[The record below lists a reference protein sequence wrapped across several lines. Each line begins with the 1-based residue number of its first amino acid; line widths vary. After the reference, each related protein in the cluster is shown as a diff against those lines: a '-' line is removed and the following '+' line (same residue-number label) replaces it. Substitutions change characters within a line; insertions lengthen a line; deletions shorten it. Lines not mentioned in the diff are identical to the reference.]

1 MHFAKTWPI
10 HNFQIIKG
18 PLVNLRGWKST
29 LSGPHIPVPTLSFPL
44 STPLES
50 SPNSF
55 LSMLNHYL
63 VVVKFEAQG
72 ILNEW
77 VFYYFVYLKVNPDLE
92 KNKSARWILTQLNF
106 CVSESW
112 PNLNPLNPAGRF
124 SGLRKQGPRNPA
136 GRFSGICYGVSKTRR
151 AFKPAHVRLIIK
163 WFVYTG
169 RYQAT
174 LRSQVESSSL
184 FSFLTICNLLTGF
197 CTRYTN
203 LRRKYGGDTQCMWRY
218 RYSPHV
224 MDNVEELYNQKIGF
238 WDRNGGIHGTC

>member
-1 MHFAKTWPI
+1 MHW
-10 HNFQIIKG
+10 
-18 PLVNLRGWKST
+18 LNLYR
-29 LSGPHIPVPTLSFPL
+29 
-44 STPLES
+44 S
-50 SPNSF
+50 SLACCSNAY
-55 LSMLNHYL
+55 MLNRHIFL
-63 VVVKFEAQG
+63 AEIF
-72 ILNEW
+72 
-77 VFYYFVYLKVNPDLE
+77 
-92 KNKSARWILTQLNF
+92 NF
-106 CVSESW
+106 
-112 PNLNPLNPAGRF
+112 NPLNPAGRF

-218 RYSPHV
+218 RYSLHV
-224 MDNVEELYNQKIGF
+224 MDNVEELYNKKIGF
-238 WDRNGGIHGTC
+238 WNWNGGIQGTC

>member
-1 MHFAKTWPI
+1 MWSICLGAMNKIRSRAKY
-10 HNFQIIKG
+10 
-18 PLVNLRGWKST
+18 
-29 LSGPHIPVPTLSFPL
+29 
-44 STPLES
+44 
-50 SPNSF
+50 
-55 LSMLNHYL
+55 SMLH
-63 VVVKFEAQG
+63 F
-72 ILNEW
+72 
-77 VFYYFVYLKVNPDLE
+77 
-92 KNKSARWILTQLNF
+92 
-106 CVSESW
+106 
-112 PNLNPLNPAGRF
+112 NPLNPAGRF

-184 FSFLTICNLLTGF
+184 FSFRTTCNLLTGF
-197 CTRYTN
+197 CNRYMN

-218 RYSPHV
+218 RYSLHV
-224 MDNVEELYNQKIGF
+224 MDNVEELHNQKVGF

>member
-1 MHFAKTWPI
+1 MFLGLAFPV
-10 HNFQIIKG
+10 F
-18 PLVNLRGWKST
+18 
-29 LSGPHIPVPTLSFPL
+29 LSGFNDIMTYLTATIEMPACKILISGIH
-44 STPLES
+44 
-50 SPNSF
+50 
-55 LSMLNHYL
+55 SMLGVIFY
-63 VVVKFEAQG
+63 VF
-72 ILNEW
+72 LNIW
-77 VFYYFVYLKVNPDLE
+77 GSFAFWP
-92 KNKSARWILTQLNF
+92 QL
-106 CVSESW
+106 
-112 PNLNPLNPAGRF
+112 LNPLNPAGRF

-203 LRRKYGGDTQCMWRY
+203 LRRKYGRDTQVY
-218 RYSPHV
+218 V
-224 MDNVEELYNQKIGF
+224 KIPILASCYGQC
-238 WDRNGGIHGTC
+238 RGVI

>member
-1 MHFAKTWPI
+1 MKLLGCWRAELQKNTEVQYLTSI
-10 HNFQIIKG
+10 RDGKMA
-18 PLVNLRGWKST
+18 ST
-29 LSGPHIPVPTLSFPL
+29 TD
-44 STPLES
+44 
-50 SPNSF
+50 SPFKF
-55 LSMLNHYL
+55 LWSH
-63 VVVKFEAQG
+63 
-72 ILNEW
+72 
-77 VFYYFVYLKVNPDLE
+77 
-92 KNKSARWILTQLNF
+92 
-106 CVSESW
+106 
-112 PNLNPLNPAGRF
+112 LNPLNPAGRF

-197 CTRYTN
+197 WTRYTN

-218 RYSPHV
+218 RYSLHV

-238 WDRNGGIHGTC
+238 WDRNGGIQGTC